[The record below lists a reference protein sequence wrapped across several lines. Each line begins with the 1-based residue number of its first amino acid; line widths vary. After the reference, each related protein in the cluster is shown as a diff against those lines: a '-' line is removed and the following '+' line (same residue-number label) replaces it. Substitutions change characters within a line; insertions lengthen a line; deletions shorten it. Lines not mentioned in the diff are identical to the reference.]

1 MTDKERLEKIRK
13 GIELVDKHEVSDR
26 TKMVDFRHWS
36 YELLKIAVEQVERV
50 AELER
55 KLGEYTRKVDGLE
68 ADIQNINIDLGTV
81 EENVNK
87 ILTNITTTNKIRD

>member
-1 MTDKERLEKIRK
+1 VQR
-13 GIELVDKHEVSDR
+13 
-26 TKMVDFRHWS
+26 
-36 YELLKIAVEQVERV
+36 VE
-50 AELER
+50 ELER

-87 ILTNITTTNKIRD
+87 ALTNITTTNKIRD

>member
-1 MTDKERLEKIRK
+1 MMDKRHKSKDISRK
-13 GIELVDKHEVSDR
+13 P
-26 TKMVDFRHWS
+26 
-36 YELLKIAVEQVERV
+36 VEQDENTNILPKTTEASESVLDLLTNLAQRVE
-50 AELER
+50 ELER

-87 ILTNITTTNKIRD
+87 ALTNITTTSKIRD